1 MNSSQNHDRLQFVL
15 EQRRKFL
22 KEMTALTGFA
32 MITNAELC
40 RAAPLPPTGDPENND
55 PSWGAIKGQLVLDG
69 DIPERTEVDL
79 EAQKIAGK
87 DLEWFK
93 SMGPILNEDWV
104 VNKENKGVRWV
115 IVWLLPEKAIDRK
128 LKPAP
133 KLAVHP
139 KLKVIPAD
147 KKFVTI
153 DQLPEGYSKHAVA
166 IREGMG
172 LKMVNSGPVQHAFHL
187 IGFKNEERNIAMPP
201 KTEIEVKDLKAE
213 RNSLTNTVNC
223 PPHPWERMWLKIFNH
238 PYYAVTDKD
247 GKFEIKNAPAG
258 KCRLVVWQESI
269 GFKGG
274 RKGRY
279 GEVIDIKGAAQV
291 DLGKIKL
298 KVKTSKG

>member
-1 MNSSQNHDRLQFVL
+1 MLHSQDQDRFQFLL

-32 MITNAELC
+32 MVTSAELC
-40 RAAPLPPTGDPENND
+40 RAAPFQPVGDPRNND
-55 PSWGAIKGQLVLDG
+55 PNWGSIKGQLVLDG
-69 DIPERTEVDL
+69 DIPERSEVDL

-104 VNKENKGVRWV
+104 VKKENKGVRWV
-115 IVWLLPEKAIDRK
+115 IVWLLPENANNRK
-128 LKPAP
+128 IKPAP
-133 KLAVHP
+133 KLDIHP
-139 KLKVIPAD
+139 KLKTIDAD

-153 DQLPEGYSKHAVA
+153 DQLPTGYSKHSVA
-166 IREGMG
+166 IHEGMG
-172 LKMVNSGPVQHAFHL
+172 LKMANSGPVQHVFHML
-187 IGFKNEERNIAMPP
+187 GFKNEERNIAMPP
-201 KTEIEVKDLKAE
+201 RSEIEVKDLKAE
-213 RNSLTNTVNC
+213 RNTMTNTVNC
-223 PPHPWERMWLKIFNH
+223 PPHPWERMWLKIFDH
-238 PYYAVTDKD
+238 PYYAVTDED
-247 GKFEIKNAPAG
+247 GNFEIKNAPAG

-279 GEVIDIKGAAQV
+279 GEVIDVTGAAQT

-298 KVKTSKG
+298 KVKTSKS